1 MQYTINGLCDFLRGA
16 VSSFHAV
23 REMTRILDE
32 AGFTR
37 LREGRKWALV
47 PGGKYYFTRNM
58 SSLIAFAIPK
68 AGFAPICA
76 VASHSDSPVFRV
88 KQNAEIEVQGR
99 YTLLNAER
107 YGGMIMSTWMDRPLS
122 VAGRVLI
129 RNEHGLETRLVNL
142 DCDTLIIPNLAIHMN
157 REVNDNNRLNAQ
169 VDMQPLL
176 GDITARGSF
185 MRLIAENAGTA
196 PECIVG
202 SDLYLYNRMAP
213 SVWGREGEYI
223 SAARLDDL
231 ECAYTSLCAFTEA
244 QIGDHINFFCC
255 FDNEE
260 VGSGTRQ
267 GADST
272 LFCDALRRIAAA
284 LGADEEDFQ
293 AALTSSFMV
302 SADNAHALHP
312 QHPEKYDQT
321 NRVFMNEGVVIK
333 FSANQKYTTDGV
345 SCALFTDICR
355 RADVPVQ
362 YFANRSDMVGGSTL
376 GNISG
381 AHVSIPTVD
390 IGLAQ
395 LAMHSAYE
403 TAGTRDAMYMARV
416 LQKCYESEIR
426 SSADG
431 AYDLD

>member
-1 MQYTINGLCDFLRGA
+1 MQYTIDGLCGFLRKA

-23 REMTRILDE
+23 QEMTRILEE

-37 LREGRKWALV
+37 LQEGQKWTLA
-47 PGGKYYFTRNM
+47 PGGKYCFTRNC
-58 SSLIAFAIPK
+58 SSLIAFEIPK

-76 VASHSDSPVFRV
+76 VASHSDSPVFRI
-88 KQNAEIEVQGR
+88 KQNAEIEVQGK

-142 DCDTLIIPNLAIHMN
+142 DRDTLIIPNLAIHMN
-157 REVNDNNRLNAQ
+157 REVNDSNRLNAQ

-176 GDITARGSF
+176 GDITAKDSF
-185 MRLIAENAGTA
+185 MQMIAESADTDA
-196 PECIVG
+196 ESIIG

-213 SVWGREGEYI
+213 SIWGREGEYI

-244 QIGDHINFFCC
+244 EIGDHINCFCC

-272 LFCDALRRIAAA
+272 LFYDALRRIASALCADGEDFRAA
-284 LGADEEDFQ
+284 LA
-293 AALTSSFMV
+293 SSFMV
-302 SADNAHALHP
+302 SADNAHAMHP

-333 FSANQKYTTDGV
+333 FSANQKYTTDGI
-345 SCALFTDICR
+345 SCALFADICR

-403 TAGTRDAMYMARV
+403 TAGTRDAAYMAKA

-426 SSADG
+426 TVFDG
-431 AYDLD
+431 VYDLQ